1 MSVNVNKMNENMSE
15 TIDRTAA
22 LRKENERIMEEVDNI
37 NKRNKTNKYRNLYV
51 IIDQIDGK
59 IIPVGLEMLSEARRL
74 IDDFNKKYSLNEKV
88 IAVILG
94 NGIKHLC
101 KELIYFGAD
110 AVIYADDPKLQHHI
124 NKIYTKVI
132 VQIATDAKYIQ
143 KISPE
148 YSKEFKRPRYMFFAA
163 DSTGRHLSSTVLA
176 ELESGLA
183 SDINKLVIEDIDFR
197 HEHKT
202 KGQMLTFDKT
212 LLMYRPDFSGFLWT
226 TILCLDN
233 KNPEIKRDYH
243 PQACS
248 IIPGVF
254 ERLER
259 DFSRTGIIEECIP
272 EFDPKDLDIKILS
285 RKILK
290 STIDFGSYKTIISFG
305 RGIKGSP
312 EENIKL
318 IEKLAKLLNAEIGI
332 SLPISKKPFKL
343 SDKMNSLYI
352 TPERVIGT
360 SGQKV
365 EPTIYIALGISGA
378 TQHLAGMKNSG
389 FVIAVNPDENAPI
402 RNECDVFIK
411 GRIEDVLPIMIEE
424 LEKEKMT
431 QAKEEGGSTV
441 VGTV

>member
-1 MSVNVNKMNENMSE
+1 MSVNKMSKIINE
-15 TIDRTAA
+15 TVDQTAA
-22 LRKENERIMEEVDNI
+22 LTKQKEKVEVEGEVDNI
-37 NKRNKTNKYRNLYV
+37 NKRTETDKYRNLYV
-51 IIDQIDGK
+51 IIEQVDGT

-74 IDDFNKKYSLNEKV
+74 MDDFNKKYSLNEKV

-101 KELIYFGAD
+101 EELIYYGAD
-110 AVIYADDPKLQHHI
+110 AVIYADDAKLNYHI

-132 VQIATDAKYIQ
+132 AQIATDPKCIE

-183 SDINKLVIEDIDFR
+183 SDINKLVVEDIDFR

-202 KGQMLTFDKT
+202 KGQLLKFEKT
-212 LLMYRPDFSGFLWT
+212 LMMYRPDFSGFLWT

-254 ERLER
+254 EPLEK
-259 DFSRTGIIEECIP
+259 DMSRTGIIDEYIP
-272 EFDPKDLDIKILS
+272 IFDKKDLDIKVLS
-285 RKILK
+285 RNVLK
-290 STIDFGSYKTIISFG
+290 DMIDFNSYKTIISFG
-305 RGIKGSP
+305 RGIKESP

-332 SLPISKKPFKL
+332 SLPVSKKPFKL
-343 SDKMNSLYI
+343 SDKLDSLYI

-378 TQHLAGMKNSG
+378 SQHLAGMKNSG
-389 FVIAVNPDENAPI
+389 FIIAVNPDENAPI

-424 LEKEKMT
+424 LEREKINQTKEG
-431 QAKEEGGSTV
+431 ASAV
-441 VGTV
+441 VGTI

>member
-1 MSVNVNKMNENMSE
+1 MNENMQKR
-15 TIDRTAA
+15 IDSTAA
-22 LRKENERIMEEVDNI
+22 LTEEEKDKEVEGVDKFDKKNE
-37 NKRNKTNKYRNLYV
+37 TSKYRNLYV
-51 IIDQIDGK
+51 IIEQVDGT

-101 KELIYFGAD
+101 NDLIYYGAD
-110 AVIYADDPKLQHHI
+110 AVIYADDPKLQYHI

-132 VQIATDAKYIQ
+132 VQIATDAKCIE

-148 YSKEFKRPRYMFFAA
+148 YYKEFKRPRYMFFAA

-183 SDINKLVIEDIDFR
+183 SDINKLVIEDIGFR

-202 KGQMLTFDKT
+202 KGQMLTFEKT
-212 LLMYRPDFSGFLWT
+212 LMMYRPDFSGFLWT

-233 KNPEIKRDYH
+233 KNPDIKRDYH

-254 ERLER
+254 EPLEK
-259 DFSRTGIIEECIP
+259 DMSRTGIIKEYNP
-272 EFDPKDLDIKILS
+272 VFDPKDLEIKILN
-285 RKILK
+285 RNVL
-290 STIDFGSYKTIISFG
+290 TDMIDFGNYKTIISFG
-305 RGIKGSP
+305 RGIKESP

-318 IEKLAKLLNAEIGI
+318 IERLAKLLNAEIGI
-332 SLPISKKPFKL
+332 SLPVSKKPFKL

-378 TQHLAGMKNSG
+378 SQHLAGMKNSG
-389 FVIAVNPDENAPI
+389 YIIAVNPDENAPI

-424 LEKEKMT
+424 LEREKMT
-431 QAKEEGGSTV
+431 QTKEVEGSTV

>member
-1 MSVNVNKMNENMSE
+1 MSKK
-15 TIDRTAA
+15 TIDRTTTSTEN
-22 LRKENERIMEEVDNI
+22 KEGEVLDTIDIKNE
-37 NKRNKTNKYRNLYV
+37 TSKYRNLYV
-51 IIDQIDGK
+51 IIEQVDGK
-59 IIPVGLEMLSEARRL
+59 IIPVGLEMLSEARR
-74 IDDFNKKYSLNEKV
+74 IMDDFNKRYLLNEKV

-101 KELIYFGAD
+101 EDLIYYGAD
-110 AVIYADDPKLQHHI
+110 AVIYADDPKLQYHI

-132 VQIATDAKYIQ
+132 IQIVTNPKCIE

-148 YSKEFKRPRYMFFAA
+148 YSKQFKRPRYMFFAA

-176 ELESGLA
+176 DLESGLA

-202 KGQMLTFDKT
+202 KGQLLTFEKT
-212 LLMYRPDFSGFLWT
+212 LMMYRPDFSGFLWT

-254 ERLER
+254 EPLEK
-259 DFSRTGIIEECIP
+259 DTSRNGIIEQFNP
-272 EFDPKDLDIKILS
+272 EFDTKDLEIKVLS
-285 RKILK
+285 RNILK
-290 STIDFGSYKTIISFG
+290 DVIDFGSYKTIISFG
-305 RGIKGSP
+305 RGIKESP
-312 EENIKL
+312 EQNIKL

-332 SLPISKKPFKL
+332 SLPISKKLFKL
-343 SDKMNSLYI
+343 SDKINSLYI

-365 EPTIYIALGISGA
+365 EPAIYIALGISGA

-389 FVIAVNPDENAPI
+389 FIIAVNPDENAPI

-424 LEKEKMT
+424 LEREKMIQT
-431 QAKEEGGSTV
+431 KEEGSAV

>member
-1 MSVNVNKMNENMSE
+1 LSQINENINN
-15 TIDRTAA
+15 TVDQTAA
-22 LRKENERIMEEVDNI
+22 LTEKKEKDIEEIDGI
-37 NKRNKTNKYRNLYV
+37 NKINQISKYRNLYV
-51 IIDQIDGK
+51 IIEQVDGK

-94 NGIKHLC
+94 NGIKDLC
-101 KELIYFGAD
+101 KELIYYGAD
-110 AVIYADDPKLQHHI
+110 AVIFADDPKLQYHI
-124 NKIYTKVI
+124 NKIYTKII
-132 VQIATDAKYIQ
+132 VQIATNAKYVE

-202 KGQMLTFDKT
+202 KGQMLKFEKT
-212 LLMYRPDFSGFLWT
+212 LMMYRPDFSGFLWT

-254 ERLER
+254 EPLEK
-259 DFSRTGIIEECIP
+259 DGSRTGIIEEHIP
-272 EFDPKDLDIKILS
+272 EFDTKDLEIRVLS
-285 RKILK
+285 RNVLK
-290 STIDFGSYKTIISFG
+290 ETIDFGSHKTIISFG
-305 RGIKGSP
+305 RGIKASP

-360 SGQKV
+360 SGKKV

-389 FVIAVNPDENAPI
+389 FIIAVNPDENAPI
-402 RNECDVFIK
+402 RDECDVFIK

-424 LEKEKMT
+424 LEREKMT
-431 QAKEEGGSTV
+431 QTKEEGGSAV